1 MAACLLTSGGTSGDA
16 GSETFPRPRAPNS
29 FRARAAGETQS
40 ALHPISEVDA
50 APRFLTVATL
60 FRARS
65 LQVRVMS
72 KEAGAEQYHTIADL
86 DEFQRNIGASNDP
99 SDAETLMARLRPQ
112 TSAAARAA
120 G

>member
-1 MAACLLTSGGTSGDA
+1 
-16 GSETFPRPRAPNS
+16 
-29 FRARAAGETQS
+29 
-40 ALHPISEVDA
+40 
-50 APRFLTVATL
+50 
-60 FRARS
+60 
-65 LQVRVMS
+65 MS